1 MDFSAFEKLFDGVL
15 VVSKDRR
22 VIFANE
28 SAKRLLPS
36 LKEGDLCRG
45 LFSICNSCPL
55 DLVLEERQGV
65 QVYDVSCLGGAHV
78 CWSMSPT
85 KEFVIEFFRD
95 VSPVVSCVIEAERQR
110 RYKEAIL
117 NSIVEAILVLD
128 EKGFVAEH
136 NVVASRMLCVEDEQ
150 ELKGRH
156 IKELIG
162 IDIEALPP
170 EGERAEILVNTPC
183 GKQKA
188 SLLVSPM
195 GELGLIVS
203 IHVAVEDAQKTSDED
218 GLFFG
223 SSKHFQ
229 SILDLVSVI
238 SQYDVSVLIEGETG
252 SGKSV
257 LAKVIHSMSPRKNG
271 PFIKVN
277 CGAIPEGLLEA
288 ELFGYVRGAF
298 TGAIKDKPGK
308 AELAEGGTL
317 LLDEIGD
324 MPLSLQTKILHLVQE
339 KEIERLGDTKTRK
352 VNVRIIA
359 STNKNLKELVKKGQ
373 FRDDLYYRLSVVK
386 INIPPLRE
394 RKDDIPALAG
404 FFLKKFSKKY
414 SKKLKGFS
422 PRALR
427 ALIEHPFP
435 GNIRELENIV
445 ERAVITAQSGLISVE
460 DLGLEM
466 EDSCQISERVRIE
479 QALKQ
484 AGGNKAKAAQL
495 LGMHRTTL
503 WRKLK
508 ELGL

>member
-1 MDFSAFEKLFDGVL
+1 MDFSVFDELFDAVL
-15 VVSKDRR
+15 IVSKDRK
-22 VIFANE
+22 VIYANK
-28 SAKRLLPS
+28 SARRLLRDVQ
-36 LKEGDLCRG
+36 EGSSCRG
-45 LFSICNSCPL
+45 LFSICTNCPL
-55 DLVLEERQGV
+55 ELVLEEHQGV
-65 QVYDVSCLGGAHV
+65 QVYDVTCSGGAHA
-78 CWSMSPT
+78 CWSMSPG
-85 KEFVIEFFRD
+85 EDFVLEFFRD
-95 VSPVVSCVIEAERQR
+95 VSPVVSCVLEAEKQR

-117 NSIVEAILVLD
+117 NSIVEAILVVD
-128 EKGFVAEH
+128 ENGFVKEH
-136 NVVASRMLCVEDEQ
+136 NLVASRMLCVKDNQ
-150 ELKGRH
+150 ELKNKH

-162 IDIEALPP
+162 LEVEALPP
-170 EGERAEILVNTPC
+170 EGERAEIIIKTPC

-188 SLLVSPM
+188 SLLISPM
-195 GELGLIVS
+195 GEFGFVIS
-203 IHVAVEDAQKTSDED
+203 IHIAPKESQKAPDS

-229 SILDLVSVI
+229 SLIELVSVI

-257 LAKVIHSMSPRKNG
+257 LAKLIHEMSPRKDG

-277 CGAIPEGLLEA
+277 CGAIPDGLLEA
-288 ELFGYVRGAF
+288 ELFGYLKGAF

-308 AELAEGGTL
+308 VELADGGTL

-324 MPLSLQTKILHLVQE
+324 MPLALQTKILHLVQD

-373 FRDDLYYRLSVVK
+373 FRDDLYYRLSVFK
-386 INIPPLRE
+386 LYIPALRE
-394 RKDDIPALAG
+394 RKDDIPALAS

-422 PRALR
+422 PKALK
-427 ALIEHPFP
+427 ALMEHPFP
-435 GNIRELENIV
+435 GNIRELENII
-445 ERAVITAQSGLISVE
+445 ERAVITAQSGIISVE

-466 EDSCQISERVRIE
+466 ENMPELGERLKIE
-479 QALKQ
+479 QALRQ
-484 AGGNKAKAAQL
+484 ASGNRTKAAQI

>member
-1 MDFSAFEKLFDGVL
+1 MDFFAFESLFDGVL
-15 VVSKDRR
+15 VISKDRK
-22 VIFANE
+22 VIYANR

-36 LKEGDLCRG
+36 LKEGDFCRG
-45 LFSICNSCPL
+45 LFSICKSCPL
-55 DLVLEERQGV
+55 DLVLEELQGV
-65 QVYDVSCLGGAHV
+65 QVYDVSCSGGAHA
-78 CWSMSPT
+78 CWSMSPAG
-85 KEFVIEFFRD
+85 EFVIEFFRD

-128 EKGFVAEH
+128 EKGFVVEH
-136 NVVASRMLCVEDEQ
+136 NLVASRMLCVEDNQ
-150 ELKGRH
+150 ELKGKH

-162 IDIEALPP
+162 IEVEALPP

-188 SLLVSPM
+188 SLLISPM
-195 GELGLIVS
+195 GELGLIIS
-203 IHVAVEDAQKTSDED
+203 IHVAIEDEQKAPEE

-229 SILDLVSVI
+229 SIVELVSVI

-386 INIPPLRE
+386 LNIPPLRE

-422 PRALR
+422 PKALK

-445 ERAVITAQSGLISVE
+445 ERAVITAQSGLISAE
-460 DLGLEM
+460 NLGLEV
-466 EDSCQISERVRIE
+466 EDSCQVSERIKIE
-479 QALKQ
+479 QALRQ